1 MASGSK
7 TTLLEDPRYNGFVER
22 YVDDIPRF
30 CIEVCG
36 LTPTWQQLQLF
47 ESVQK
52 PGSRTSVSSGHGSG
66 KTQGYAVCVLWH
78 LTCYKHSN
86 TILSGP
92 KLDTVQNGVRK
103 YVSDLMTNIREGLQA
118 WIAEHIIVEYKT
130 IYILGFK
137 SQWWCVAKT
146 APAGKPES
154 LAGEHRK
161 FLLWLIDEA
170 SGIPDKNFGV
180 IMGSLTEEWNRIALA
195 SQPTKPSGYFYETH
209 NRLSS
214 QNGGP
219 WTALTFSSEESPLV
233 SDKFIREK
241 LIEYGGRQ
249 SPEYQIKVLGLFPE
263 NSDKYLLGKGVIQA
277 RIDGPDVIYADEPY
291 GNLLIIDVAA
301 GVHRDKTV
309 ATHVR
314 VIGDDDRVGDNPR
327 RIQVMSVPL
336 YTNALDWTP
345 VARIATDFAATLSN
359 CVVVVD
365 CGGQGIQFAKRME
378 EFGCPNVEKVNWGLK
393 PFKKRNKDR
402 FFNLRAQ
409 CCVHAAEA
417 VRDGRIKFTTD
428 YQADLLDQGSRI
440 PFFIDERGLWHIQK
454 KEDMAKDGIPS
465 PDFWDTICMAFME
478 GINYMQAEATSSIV
492 SAAKLDS
499 ARQAAIA
506 ELADV
511 E

>member
-1 MASGSK
+1 M
-7 TTLLEDPRYNGFVER
+7 
-22 YVDDIPRF
+22 
-30 CIEVCG
+30 
-36 LTPTWQQLQLF
+36 QLF
-47 ESVQK
+47 EAVQK
-52 PGSRTSVSSGHGSG
+52 PGARVSVSSGHGSG

-78 LTCYKHSN
+78 LCCYKYSN

-103 YVSDLMTNIREGLQA
+103 YVSDLMSNIREGLQS
-118 WIAEHIIVEYKT
+118 WIAEHIRVEFKT
-130 IYILGFK
+130 IYIRGFK

-195 SQPTKPSGYFYETH
+195 SQPTKSSGYFYETH
-209 NRLSS
+209 SRLSNR
-214 QNGGP
+214 NGGP
-219 WTALTFSSEESPLV
+219 WVSLTFSSEESPLV

-241 LIEYGGRQ
+241 LVEYGGRQ
-249 SPEYQIKVLGLFPE
+249 SPEYQIKVLGQFPE
-263 NSDKYLLGKGVIQA
+263 NSDKYLLGKSAIEARVNGRRVIQ
-277 RIDGPDVIYADEPY
+277 DHEPW

-301 GVHRDKTV
+301 GVHRDRTV
-309 ATHVR
+309 ATHIR
-314 VIGDDDRVGDNPR
+314 VIGEGDRVDLEPR
-327 RIQVMSVPL
+327 RVEVVKVPI

-345 VARIATDFAATLSN
+345 VARLATDYAASVSN
-359 CVVVVD
+359 CTVVVD
-365 CGGQGIQFAKRME
+365 CGGQGVQFAKRME

-393 PFKKRNKDR
+393 PFRKRNKER

-417 VRDGRIKFTTD
+417 VKDGRIRFTEE

-440 PFFIDERGLWHIQK
+440 PFYIDERGLWHIMR
-454 KEDMAKDGIPS
+454 KEDMAKEGIPS
-465 PDFWDTICMAFME
+465 PDFWDTVCMAFME
-478 GINYMQAEATSSIV
+478 GINYIQADATSLFISE
-492 SAAKLDS
+492 AKLDA
-499 ARQAAIA
+499 ARQAAVE
-506 ELADV
+506 ELSDI